1 MQIETKF
8 LGSVEIK
15 TENIFTF
22 DQGIPGFE
30 ESTKFVFLP
39 LDKESPFGILQS
51 IEQVEVGFVV
61 AFPFLLKDDYAF
73 DVSDTDKKEL
83 HVEAASDII
92 TYSIVTLK
100 DPFEKSTLNLLAPVL
115 INIKEKIGK
124 QIVLQ
129 DNEKYPLR
137 HPIGALEGSAK

>member
-1 MQIETKF
+1 MNIKTKF

-15 TENIFTF
+15 EEDIIKFEE
-22 DQGIPGFE
+22 GIPGFE
-30 ESTKFVFLP
+30 GAKKFIILP
-39 LDKESPFGILQS
+39 LEQESPFAILQS

-61 AFPFLLKDDYAF
+61 AFPFLFKKNYAF
-73 DVSDTDKKEL
+73 DLPKSDKVSLKAE
-83 HVEAASDII
+83 VESDIV

-100 DPFEKSTLNLLAPVL
+100 DPFESSTLNLLAPVL

-129 DNEKYPLR
+129 DNEKYALR
-137 HPIGALEGSAK
+137 HPIGTLEGSAK

>member
-1 MQIETKF
+1 MNIKTKF

-15 TENIFTF
+15 EEDIIKFEE
-22 DQGIPGFE
+22 GIPGFE
-30 ESTKFVFLP
+30 GAKKFIILP
-39 LDKESPFGILQS
+39 LKKESPFAILQS

-61 AFPFLLKDDYAF
+61 AFPFLFKKNYAF
-73 DVSDTDKKEL
+73 DLPKSDKVSLKAE
-83 HVEAASDII
+83 VESDIV

-100 DPFEKSTLNLLAPVL
+100 DPFDSSTLNLLAPVL

-129 DNEKYPLR
+129 ENGEYALR
-137 HPIGALEGSAK
+137 HPIGTLEGSAK

>member
-1 MQIETKF
+1 MNIKTKF

-15 TENIFTF
+15 EEDIIKFEE
-22 DQGIPGFE
+22 GIPGFE
-30 ESTKFVFLP
+30 GAKKFIILP
-39 LDKESPFGILQS
+39 LEKESPFAILQS

-61 AFPFLLKDDYAF
+61 AFPFLFKKNYAF
-73 DVSDTDKKEL
+73 DLPKSDKVSLKAE
-83 HVEAASDII
+83 VESDIV

-100 DPFEKSTLNLLAPVL
+100 DPFDSSTLNLLAPVL

-129 DNEKYPLR
+129 ENGEYALR
-137 HPIGALEGSAK
+137 HPIGTLEGSAK